1 MASNSSTTSSNMD
14 RNQEK
19 LEIDDRES
27 RFTTFQT
34 GVSPRNARRTA
45 KEESFRASDLF
56 CQKMSAMINRD
67 DVQSLLDKQADT
79 LTKFEKTNAKFS
91 RLNDL
96 SATRYSY
103 LQQQL
108 RSHTK
113 MLLDMKKDLDSVFRR
128 IRNLKTKLAKQYG
141 PAFHATSGSIQKLE
155 EGIGASMENDDEVA
169 TSLNTLTDVG
179 QELNSD
185 RRLENQDNEVINTN
199 KEDDQLNTADKI
211 NSFSHHCISE
221 GADKAINTHKDRVDE
236 QLKTEDEINN
246 FGEYCIA
253 DGGTTGSHSNG
264 HSVETS
270 ISQGSHILL
279 PGNQDN
285 EETVS
290 RTQGI
295 GTEKYKRTLGTI
307 TNKGL
312 FREDSCETLEEEK
325 IS

>member
-1 MASNSSTTSSNMD
+1 MASNSSTTNSNMD

-27 RFTTFQT
+27 RFTPFKT
-34 GVSPRNARRTA
+34 GVSPRNARRTT

-113 MLLDMKKDLDSVFRR
+113 MLVDMKKDLDSVFRR

-141 PAFHATSGSIQKLE
+141 PEFHATSVSIQKLE
-155 EGIGASMENDDEVA
+155 EGIGASMENDDEDA

-185 RRLENQDNEVINTN
+185 RRLENQDDEVINTN
-199 KEDDQLNTADKI
+199 KEDDQLNTADQI

-221 GADKAINTHKDRVDE
+221 GDKAINTHKDRVDE
-236 QLKTEDEINN
+236 QLKTEDEINS
-246 FGEYCIA
+246 FGECCIA

-270 ISQGSHILL
+270 ISQGSNILL
-279 PGNQDN
+279 SGNQHN

-295 GTEKYKRTLGTI
+295 GTKKYKRTLGTI
-307 TNKGL
+307 TNKGH